1 MKKINLLIAAGLLCA
16 ASMQAQTTIAQVGFE
31 PSDSKYTTSWA
42 YTPGGTYGNWVNKQ
56 AGDEWTEPYKEDSH
70 SGEYSFSME
79 NDDQVVG
86 NTWDRGFVMGNL
98 PLNNN
103 TSYRV
108 SFWVKADET
117 YPNYET
123 GEEPLRHVKSS
134 INVGR
139 EYCDM
144 PITTPTGLQYL
155 YNFTGFNGEWKH
167 VSYMVYFTNKEDLD
181 KYSLNY
187 TGQAYPDGTV
197 AWPWDTPLP
206 EEYFLIINMY
216 NPGQYLLDDIKVE
229 EGVTF
234 NEATFGTAGI
244 KLDFGY
250 PTNIA
255 ELANAS
261 NEGMI
266 SLPTSC
272 VSVSVNGTAV
282 PAKYV
287 EGKKDGFLYIYFN
300 DDVELKATDKV
311 SVSFTPAADCPILYN
326 HAKRPSAD
334 VTSEMKVLGFT
345 GETAYFDA
353 AVDAVLPFIYGEP
366 RLVSSNPENDSF
378 ELDPKTLNKISLTYD
393 RELNI
398 DNMFAVLTYDDNFG
412 HHSIDVG
419 DNLSLSDDKKTV
431 NIAVSNL
438 GEYEYTLTVSD
449 VANIRGVMTTD
460 EQIITFALG
469 KDTDDTGSEVIYA
482 SDFDNDMTGGIPVGW
497 LTKSENLTDGV
508 AVEQIHEY
516 GFNDEA
522 RTSQYNYNWGGSPGG
537 GGSRLYD
544 GFTGDFQKAM
554 YWGSRSTNVGYAEY
568 GSLVQNYMVNG
579 VLSDDAPEG
588 IALKLEPR
596 KYQIS
601 FLMAAWKNEP
611 KFTFTLED
619 LEGNVYAKFVDYVA
633 APTCA
638 DNNGNRLNGGK
649 VTGSVLCQ
657 ADFTVDK
664 EGYYVLRFT
673 SAEATWQEFLLANV
687 KLITMPSKA
696 AYWRQQLN
704 ETLEAVMPTFDE
716 VKNDSEYDGD
726 TKKAFVA
733 AIAKAQAGGFTS
745 GTQIQAVIDEL
756 KELEEKMK
764 TRVDN
769 IDNYDIHLIEAQ
781 AAIDQLD
788 EKYLGSTLVKE
799 AQAIIN
805 KYAKLDPKTITDE
818 ELATI
823 ATEIAAAANMV
834 KDAQNVID
842 YLTYGVNKAAD
853 TAEKLG
859 VAAADV
865 AQGRAATTD
874 DRNTAAYINAQAT
887 VALYNKVAEKA
898 DLTSFTTKIYDTNV
912 VDEDFDETDPVSAA
926 NHDEYGHPLMASGID
941 FTGLI
946 RNPNFYTTATD
957 ASQVD
962 FKGWTF
968 EPLSHQVTN
977 DEGETT
983 TVTGSAKMTT
993 AASSD
998 HPVVQASLNPYGS
1011 SAEYKFYQTIENLP
1025 VGVYTICIGS
1035 RTAQKNQADNE
1046 GNYGV
1051 FNAQNA
1057 EGIWDKYIYA
1067 QVGDETPLMA
1077 PFAVGGNTGAG
1088 FPTYIYQVTVKEGQA
1103 LTIGAVENY
1112 TSGKASGHNWDAE
1125 AGAYEVK
1132 DFWDTNTYVRDAQ
1145 IYFTAP
1151 VEGYDYAAAAK
1162 KLADE
1167 IATDIE
1173 TVEAAPAK
1181 TGILYNLAGQQVDEN
1196 YKGIVI
1202 VNGVKYLQK

>member
-1 MKKINLLIAAGLLCA
+1 MKKFNLLIALGLMFA
-16 ASMQAQTTIAQVGFE
+16 ASMQAQTTIASVGFE
-31 PSDSKYTTSWA
+31 PSDAKYTTSWA

-56 AGDEWTEPYKEDSH
+56 AGDEWTEPYNKESH
-70 SGEYSFSME
+70 SGEYCFQME

-86 NTWDRGFVMGNL
+86 NTWDRGFVMGNI

-117 YPNYET
+117 YPNYDT
-123 GEEPLRHVKSS
+123 GEEPLRHIKSS

-167 VSYMVYFTNKEDLD
+167 VSYMVYFSNKEDLD

-187 TGQAYPDGTV
+187 SGQAYPDGTI

-216 NPGQYLLDDIKVE
+216 NPGEYLLDDIKIE

-234 NEATFGTAGI
+234 NEATFGSKGI

-255 ELANAS
+255 DLAKN
-261 NEGMI
+261 NEKGMI

-272 VSVSVNGTAV
+272 VSVTVNGTAV
-282 PAKYV
+282 PAEYV
-287 EGKKDGFLYIYFN
+287 EGKKDGYLYIFFKEG
-300 DDVELKATDKV
+300 VELKATDKV
-311 SVSFTPAADCPILYN
+311 SVSFTPADDCPIIYN

-334 VTSEMKVLGFT
+334 VESEMKVLGFT
-345 GETAYFDA
+345 NETAYFDA
-353 AVDAVLPFIYGEP
+353 AVDDVLPFVWGEP

-378 ELDPKTLNKISLTYD
+378 ELDPAKFNNISLTYD

-398 DNMFAVLTYDDNFG
+398 DNVFAVLSYNDNFG
-412 HHSIDVG
+412 YHSIDVG
-419 DNLSLSDDKKTV
+419 DNLSLSADKKTL
-431 NIAVSNL
+431 NIAVSGL

-449 VANIRGVMTTD
+449 VANTHGVFISE
-460 EQIITFALG
+460 EQSISFALG
-469 KDTDDTGSEVIYA
+469 KDTDDSGSEIVYA

-497 LTKSENLTDGV
+497 LTKSENMTDGV

-522 RTSQYNYNWGGSPGG
+522 RTSQYNYNWGGTPGG

-554 YWGSRSTNVGYAEY
+554 YWGSRSTNLGYAEY
-568 GSLVQNYMVNG
+568 GSLVRDYLVDG
-579 VLSDDAPEG
+579 VLPEDAPEG

-619 LEGNVYAKFVDYVA
+619 LDGNVYAKFVDYIA

-638 DNNGNRLNGGK
+638 DNDGNRLNGGK

-756 KELEEKMK
+756 KELEAKM
-764 TRVDN
+764 RVRIDN
-769 IDNYDIHLIEAQ
+769 IDNYDINLIEAQ
-781 AAIDQLD
+781 AVITNLD
-788 EKYLGSTLVKE
+788 KKYLGSELVKE
-799 AQAIIN
+799 AQSIID
-805 KYAKLDPKTITDE
+805 KYAKIDPKTLSDE
-818 ELATI
+818 ELAT
-823 ATEIAAAANMV
+823 ATLDLTGAAGLV

-842 YLTYGVNKAAD
+842 YLAYGVNKAAD

-859 VAAADV
+859 VVDDNV
-865 AQGRAATTD
+865 AKGHAATSD
-874 DRNTAAYINAQAT
+874 DRSLATALNAQAT
-887 VALYNKVAEKA
+887 LELYKKIAAKA
-898 DLTSFTTKIYDTNV
+898 DLSSISVKIYDTNV
-912 VDEDFDETDPVSAA
+912 TDEDFDETDPESAA
-926 NHDEYGHPLMASGID
+926 THDEYGHPLMASGID
-941 FTGLI
+941 FTGLVQ
-946 RNPNFYTTATD
+946 NPNFYTTSTD
-957 ASQVD
+957 ASKVD
-962 FKGWTF
+962 FTGWTLETF
-968 EPLSHQVTN
+968 KKY
-977 DEGETT
+977 DEAGEL
-983 TVTGSAKMTT
+983 VSEGSAKMTT
-993 AASSD
+993 AAAAA
-998 HPVVQASLNPYGS
+998 HPVVVASLNAYGS
-1011 SAEYKFYQTIENLP
+1011 SAEYKFYQTIETLP
-1025 VGVYTICIGS
+1025 VGVYTICLGS
-1035 RTAQKNQADNE
+1035 RTAQKNQADDE

-1051 FNAQNA
+1051 FNAQNEA
-1057 EGIWDKYIYA
+1057 GIWDKYIYA
-1067 QVGDETPLMA
+1067 QVGDETPSMV
-1077 PFAVGGNTGAG
+1077 PFAVGGNTGSG
-1088 FPTYIYQVTVKEGQA
+1088 FPTYIYKVTVKEGQK

-1125 AGAYEVK
+1125 AGAYEPK

-1145 IYFTAP
+1145 IFFTAP
-1151 VEGYDYAAAAK
+1151 LEGYDYAAAADA
-1162 KLADE
+1162 LAKDIE
-1167 IATDIE
+1167 TGIE
-1173 TVEAAPAK
+1173 TVENAPAQK
-1181 TGILYNLAGQQVDEN
+1181 DGKYFING
-1196 YKGIVI
+1196 KIVI
-1202 VNGVKYLQK
+1202 VKDGVKYNVAGLTIE